1 MGAES
6 TIQPHVAVIDSG
18 ITAEIRSDGWLTD
31 VVRHDGSAGGDDA
44 SNIDPLSYLDDDTDR
59 LEFSAGHG
67 TFVAGIVAQVCP
79 TAHISVLRAV
89 PADGVGTELDVAR
102 AMVRAAEGGAQIL
115 NLSLG
120 HQSERDEPSIAMAAA
135 VARIHEIEQ
144 ERGEEIVIIAA
155 AGNFGDERPT
165 WPAALPDVIA
175 VGSVDTD
182 LRTSAWSS
190 RGPWVDVATV
200 GRGVLSTY
208 VEGQSYDEAG
218 DVVDRFGESAFARWT
233 GTSFAAPQVAGA
245 VAQEM
250 VRARVG
256 ARTALQTVLAGAVRV
271 GGEGTPVLTVLTG
284 V

>member
-6 TIQPHVAVIDSG
+6 TFHPHVAVIDSG

-31 VVRHDGSAGGDDA
+31 IPRHDGSTDGDP
-44 SNIDPLSYLDDDTDR
+44 SNIDPLGYLDGDTDR

-135 VARIHEIEQ
+135 VTRIREIEQ
-144 ERGEEIVIIAA
+144 ERGEQIVIIAA
-155 AGNFGDERPT
+155 AGNFGDDRPT
-165 WPAALPDVIA
+165 WPAGLPDVVA

-218 DVVDRFGESAFARWT
+218 EVVDRFGESSFARWT

-250 VRARVG
+250 VRAGVG

-271 GGEGTPVLTVLTG
+271 GGEGTPVLTVLPG